1 MKRIILYSIVIRQ
14 TILHRRGADGESRT
28 PVSTLGRSHNSRY
41 TTPATRI
48 LYLILRQTTRVLQH
62 FLDAYAKSLTHIIL
76 VRYNRH
82 MTKRKLVTT
91 SIATLIVIGG
101 LSLGALHFLSQVN
114 NAPPQA
120 TKYADRTGS
129 PTGSLNTGNRPLADT
144 NSTSDNQ
151 QPSKSN
157 QNTDNKPTPAGHNWV
172 TQTMRHNHDQAQA
185 VKQQP
190 ERQRGSQDS
199 TQRANQSPRNNSSN
213 NNSGSPSQPQPVKSG
228 DSANHTNHDQNQ
240 AAIDGW
246 QIDYFEG
253 FDSSI
258 KQTKWVQYGWGDPA
272 VGHGCMGVMSQR
284 NSFTRDGK
292 LIIRTQYENGQW
304 STGGA
309 ASGDVFTASRGRWE
323 VRAKFPKA
331 KGVGYAFLLWPK
343 DEGWPP
349 EIDFAEGRVNG
360 PRVEATYHWD
370 SDNKQQQVFLDNHD
384 MNGWHTYGVIVE
396 KDHIIFTLDGKEWGR
411 INHPNVTDKQMFLGV
426 QAGAMNPNGINKHTE
441 TVDSGVPN
449 PLTPAVADIE
459 IDYVAHY
466 VRK

>member
-1 MKRIILYSIVIRQ
+1 
-14 TILHRRGADGESRT
+14 
-28 PVSTLGRSHNSRY
+28 
-41 TTPATRI
+41 
-48 LYLILRQTTRVLQH
+48 
-62 FLDAYAKSLTHIIL
+62 
-76 VRYNRH
+76 

-120 TKYADRTGS
+120 TKYADRTTS
-129 PTGSLNTGNRPLADT
+129 PTGSSGSLSTDNRSRSDT
-144 NSTSDNQ
+144 NSTNDNQ
-151 QPSKSN
+151 QPSKPN
-157 QNTDNKPTPAGHNWV
+157 QNTDNKPTPAEHNWV
-172 TQTMRHNHDQAQA
+172 TQTMRQNQAQTA
-185 VKQQP
+185 KQQP
-190 ERQRGSQDS
+190 ERQRGSQES
-199 TQRANQSPRNNSSN
+199 TQRAKQSPRNHSSN
-213 NNSGSPSQPQPVKSG
+213 NNSGNKNSGSPSPSQPQPSKPSG
-228 DSANHTNHDQNQ
+228 PANHDRNQ

-292 LIIRTQYENGQW
+292 LVIRTQYENSQW

-309 ASGDVFTASRGRWE
+309 GSGDVFTASRGRWE

-360 PRVEATYHWD
+360 PRIEATYHWD
-370 SDNKQQQVFLDNHD
+370 PDNKQQQAFLDNHD
-384 MNGWHTYGVIVE
+384 MSGWHTYGVIVE

-411 INHPNVTDKQMFLGV
+411 IKHPNVTDKQMFLGV

-441 TVDSGVPN
+441 TVDGGVPN
-449 PLTPAVADIE
+449 PLTPAVSDIE

>member
-1 MKRIILYSIVIRQ
+1 
-14 TILHRRGADGESRT
+14 
-28 PVSTLGRSHNSRY
+28 
-41 TTPATRI
+41 
-48 LYLILRQTTRVLQH
+48 
-62 FLDAYAKSLTHIIL
+62 
-76 VRYNRH
+76 

-120 TKYADRTGS
+120 TKYADRTTS
-129 PTGSLNTGNRPLADT
+129 PTGSLSTDNRSHSDT
-144 NSTSDNQ
+144 NSTNDNQ
-151 QPSKSN
+151 QPSKPN

-185 VKQQP
+185 AKQQP
-190 ERQRGSQDS
+190 ERQRGSQGS

-213 NNSGSPSQPQPVKSG
+213 NNSGNKNSGSPSQPQPVKSG
-228 DSANHTNHDQNQ
+228 DSANHANHDQNQ

-292 LIIRTQYENGQW
+292 LVIRTQHENGQW

-309 ASGDVFTASRGRWE
+309 GSGDVFTASRGRWE
-323 VRAKFPKA
+323 IRAKFPKA

-349 EIDFAEGRVNG
+349 EVDFAEGRVNG
-360 PRVEATYHWD
+360 PRIEATYHWD
-370 SDNKQQQVFLDNHD
+370 PDNKQKQAFLDNHD
-384 MNGWHTYGVIVE
+384 MHGWHTYGVIVE

-411 INHPNVTDKQMFLGV
+411 INHPDVTDKQMFLGV
-426 QAGAMNPNGINKHTE
+426 QAGAMDPNGINKHTE
-441 TVDSGVPN
+441 TVDGSVPN

-459 IDYVAHY
+459 VDYVAHY

>member
-1 MKRIILYSIVIRQ
+1 
-14 TILHRRGADGESRT
+14 
-28 PVSTLGRSHNSRY
+28 
-41 TTPATRI
+41 
-48 LYLILRQTTRVLQH
+48 
-62 FLDAYAKSLTHIIL
+62 
-76 VRYNRH
+76 

-120 TKYADRTGS
+120 TKYADRTTS
-129 PTGSLNTGNRPLADT
+129 PTGSSGSLSTDNRSRSDT
-144 NSTSDNQ
+144 KSTNDNQ
-151 QPSKSN
+151 QLSKPN
-157 QNTDNKPTPAGHNWV
+157 QNTDNKPTPAEHNWV
-172 TQTMRHNHDQAQA
+172 TQTMRQNQAQTTN
-185 VKQQP
+185 QQS
-190 ERQRGSQDS
+190 ERRDPHGSTEQ
-199 TQRANQSPRNNSSN
+199 TNQLPHNNSSN
-213 NNSGSPSQPQPVKSG
+213 NNSSNKRRKRSVPSQPQPSKPSG
-228 DSANHTNHDQNQ
+228 PANHDRNQ
-240 AAIDGW
+240 AVIDGW

-292 LIIRTQYENGQW
+292 LVIRTQYENGQW

-309 ASGDVFTASRGRWE
+309 GSGDVFTASRGRWE

-370 SDNKQQQVFLDNHD
+370 PDNKQQQASLDNHD
-384 MNGWHTYGVIVE
+384 MSGWHTYGVIVE

-449 PLTPAVADIE
+449 PLTPAVSDIE

>member
-1 MKRIILYSIVIRQ
+1 
-14 TILHRRGADGESRT
+14 
-28 PVSTLGRSHNSRY
+28 
-41 TTPATRI
+41 
-48 LYLILRQTTRVLQH
+48 
-62 FLDAYAKSLTHIIL
+62 
-76 VRYNRH
+76 

-213 NNSGSPSQPQPVKSG
+213 NNSGNKNSGSPSQPQPVKSG

-292 LIIRTQYENGQW
+292 LVIRTQYENGQW

-309 ASGDVFTASRGRWE
+309 GSGDVFTASRGRWE

-360 PRVEATYHWD
+360 PRIEATYHWD
-370 SDNKQQQVFLDNHD
+370 PDNKQKQAFLDNHD
-384 MNGWHTYGVIVE
+384 MHGWHTYGVIVE
-396 KDHIIFTLDGKEWGR
+396 KDYMIFTLDGKEWGR
-411 INHPNVTDKQMFLGV
+411 INHPDVTDKQMFLGV
-426 QAGAMNPNGINKHTE
+426 QAGAMDPNGINKHTE
-441 TVDSGVPN
+441 TVDGSAPN

-459 IDYVAHY
+459 VDYVAHY

>member
-1 MKRIILYSIVIRQ
+1 
-14 TILHRRGADGESRT
+14 
-28 PVSTLGRSHNSRY
+28 
-41 TTPATRI
+41 
-48 LYLILRQTTRVLQH
+48 
-62 FLDAYAKSLTHIIL
+62 
-76 VRYNRH
+76 

-120 TKYADRTGS
+120 TKYADRTTS
-129 PTGSLNTGNRPLADT
+129 PTGSSGSLSTDNRSRSDT
-144 NSTSDNQ
+144 NSTNDNQ
-151 QPSKSN
+151 QPSKPN
-157 QNTDNKPTPAGHNWV
+157 QNTDNKPTPAEHNWV
-172 TQTMRHNHDQAQA
+172 TQTMRHNQAQTTN
-185 VKQQP
+185 QQS
-190 ERQRGSQDS
+190 ERRDPHSS
-199 TQRANQSPRNNSSN
+199 TEQTNQLPHNNSSN
-213 NNSGSPSQPQPVKSG
+213 NHPSNKRRKRSVPSQPQPSKPSG
-228 DSANHTNHDQNQ
+228 PANHDRNQ
-240 AAIDGW
+240 AVIDGW
-246 QIDYFEG
+246 QMDYFEG

-309 ASGDVFTASRGRWE
+309 GSGDVFTASRGRWE

-360 PRVEATYHWD
+360 PRIEATYHWD
-370 SDNKQQQVFLDNHD
+370 PDNKQQQVFLDNHD
-384 MNGWHTYGVIVE
+384 MSGWHTYGVIVE

-449 PLTPAVADIE
+449 PLTPAVSDIE

>member
-1 MKRIILYSIVIRQ
+1 
-14 TILHRRGADGESRT
+14 
-28 PVSTLGRSHNSRY
+28 
-41 TTPATRI
+41 
-48 LYLILRQTTRVLQH
+48 
-62 FLDAYAKSLTHIIL
+62 
-76 VRYNRH
+76 

-120 TKYADRTGS
+120 TKYADRTTS
-129 PTGSLNTGNRPLADT
+129 PTGSSGSLNTDNRSRSNT
-144 NSTSDNQ
+144 NSTNDNQ
-151 QPSKSN
+151 QPSKPN
-157 QNTDNKPTPAGHNWV
+157 QNIDNKPTPAEHNWV
-172 TQTMRHNHDQAQA
+172 TQTMRHNQAQA
-185 VKQQP
+185 AKQQP
-190 ERQRGSQDS
+190 ERQRGSQES
-199 TQRANQSPRNNSSN
+199 TQRANQSPRNHSSN
-213 NNSGSPSQPQPVKSG
+213 NNSGNKNSGSPSQPQPSKPSG
-228 DSANHTNHDQNQ
+228 PANHDRNQ
-240 AAIDGW
+240 AAIDSW
-246 QIDYFEG
+246 QMDYFEG

-292 LIIRTQYENGQW
+292 LVIRTQYENGQW

-309 ASGDVFTASRGRWE
+309 GSGDVFTASRGRWE

-370 SDNKQQQVFLDNHD
+370 PDNKQKQASLDNHD
-384 MNGWHTYGVIVE
+384 MSGWHTYGVIVE

-411 INHPNVTDKQMFLGV
+411 IKHPNVTDKQMFLGV

-449 PLTPAVADIE
+449 PLTPAVSDIE

>member
-1 MKRIILYSIVIRQ
+1 MTKQ
-14 TILHRRGADGESRT
+14 K
-28 PVSTLGRSHNSRY
+28 
-41 TTPATRI
+41 
-48 LYLILRQTTRVLQH
+48 LIL
-62 FLDAYAKSLTHIIL
+62 
-76 VRYNRH
+76 
-82 MTKRKLVTT
+82 T
-91 SIATLIVIGG
+91 SIATLVVIGG

-114 NAPPQA
+114 HNTAPQA
-120 TKYADRTGS
+120 KQYADRATS
-129 PTGSLNTGNRPLADT
+129 STGSLNTGNHPRTDT
-144 NSTSDNQ
+144 NSAGNNQ
-151 QPSKSN
+151 QSNKSG
-157 QNTDNKPTPAGHNWV
+157 QNTGDKPTPAGHNWV
-172 TQTMRHNHDQAQA
+172 TQTMRNNQSQTA
-185 VKQQP
+185 KQQP
-190 ERQRGSQDS
+190 EHQHKSQDS
-199 TQRANQSPRNNSSN
+199 TPQANQTPRNHSSN
-213 NNSGSPSQPQPVKSG
+213 NNLGNKNSGSSSQPQPSKPSSPVTHG
-228 DSANHTNHDQNQ
+228 QTH
-240 AAIDGW
+240 AAIDSW
-246 QIDYFEG
+246 RVDYFEG
-253 FDSSI
+253 FDSPI
-258 KQTKWVQYGWGDPA
+258 KQTGWVQYGWGDPA

-309 ASGDVFTASRGRWE
+309 GSGDVFTASRGRWE

-370 SDNKQQQVFLDNHD
+370 PDNKQKQAFLDNHD
-384 MNGWHTYGVIVE
+384 MSGWHTYGVIVE

>member
-1 MKRIILYSIVIRQ
+1 
-14 TILHRRGADGESRT
+14 
-28 PVSTLGRSHNSRY
+28 
-41 TTPATRI
+41 
-48 LYLILRQTTRVLQH
+48 
-62 FLDAYAKSLTHIIL
+62 
-76 VRYNRH
+76 

-213 NNSGSPSQPQPVKSG
+213 NNSGNKNSGSPSQPQPVKSG

-292 LIIRTQYENGQW
+292 LVIRTQYENGQW

-309 ASGDVFTASRGRWE
+309 GSGDVFTASRGRWE
-323 VRAKFPKA
+323 IRAKFPKA

-349 EIDFAEGRVNG
+349 EVDFAEGRVNG
-360 PRVEATYHWD
+360 PRIEATYHWD
-370 SDNKQQQVFLDNHD
+370 PDNKQKQAFLDNHD
-384 MNGWHTYGVIVE
+384 MHGWHTYGVIVE
-396 KDHIIFTLDGKEWGR
+396 KDYMIFTLDGKEWGR
-411 INHPNVTDKQMFLGV
+411 INHPDVTDKQMFLGV
-426 QAGAMNPNGINKHTE
+426 QAGAMDPNGINKHTE
-441 TVDSGVPN
+441 TVDGSVPN
-449 PLTPAVADIE
+449 LLTPAVADIE
-459 IDYVAHY
+459 VDYVAHY

>member
-1 MKRIILYSIVIRQ
+1 
-14 TILHRRGADGESRT
+14 
-28 PVSTLGRSHNSRY
+28 
-41 TTPATRI
+41 
-48 LYLILRQTTRVLQH
+48 
-62 FLDAYAKSLTHIIL
+62 
-76 VRYNRH
+76 

-120 TKYADRTGS
+120 TKYADRTTS
-129 PTGSLNTGNRPLADT
+129 PTGSSGSLSTDNRSRSDT
-144 NSTSDNQ
+144 NSTNDNQ
-151 QPSKSN
+151 QPSKPN
-157 QNTDNKPTPAGHNWV
+157 QNTDNKPTPAEHNWV
-172 TQTMRHNHDQAQA
+172 TQTMRQNQAQTTN
-185 VKQQP
+185 QQP
-190 ERQRGSQDS
+190 ERRDPHGSTEQ
-199 TQRANQSPRNNSSN
+199 TNQLPHNNSSN
-213 NNSGSPSQPQPVKSG
+213 NNSSNKRRKRSVPSQPQPSKPSG
-228 DSANHTNHDQNQ
+228 PANHDRNQ

-292 LIIRTQYENGQW
+292 LVIRTQYDNGQW

-309 ASGDVFTASRGRWE
+309 GSGDVFTASRGRWE

-360 PRVEATYHWD
+360 PRIEATYHWD
-370 SDNKQQQVFLDNHD
+370 PDNKQQQAFLDNHD
-384 MNGWHTYGVIVE
+384 MSGWHTYGVIVE

-449 PLTPAVADIE
+449 PLTPAVSDIE

>member
-1 MKRIILYSIVIRQ
+1 
-14 TILHRRGADGESRT
+14 
-28 PVSTLGRSHNSRY
+28 
-41 TTPATRI
+41 
-48 LYLILRQTTRVLQH
+48 
-62 FLDAYAKSLTHIIL
+62 
-76 VRYNRH
+76 

-213 NNSGSPSQPQPVKSG
+213 NNSGNKNSGPPSQPQPVKSG

-292 LIIRTQYENGQW
+292 LVIRTQYENGQW

-309 ASGDVFTASRGRWE
+309 GSGDVFTASRGRWE
-323 VRAKFPKA
+323 IRAKFPKA

-349 EIDFAEGRVNG
+349 EVDFAEGRVNG
-360 PRVEATYHWD
+360 PRIEATYHWD
-370 SDNKQQQVFLDNHD
+370 PDNKQKQAFLDNHD
-384 MNGWHTYGVIVE
+384 MHGWHTYGVIVE
-396 KDHIIFTLDGKEWGR
+396 KDYMIFTLDGKEWGR
-411 INHPNVTDKQMFLGV
+411 INHPDVTDKQMFLGV
-426 QAGAMNPNGINKHTE
+426 QAGAMDPNGINKHTE
-441 TVDSGVPN
+441 TVDGSVPN
-449 PLTPAVADIE
+449 LLTPAIADIE
-459 IDYVAHY
+459 VDYVAHY

>member
-1 MKRIILYSIVIRQ
+1 
-14 TILHRRGADGESRT
+14 
-28 PVSTLGRSHNSRY
+28 
-41 TTPATRI
+41 
-48 LYLILRQTTRVLQH
+48 
-62 FLDAYAKSLTHIIL
+62 
-76 VRYNRH
+76 

-120 TKYADRTGS
+120 TKYADRTTS
-129 PTGSLNTGNRPLADT
+129 PTGSSGSLSTDNRSRSDT
-144 NSTSDNQ
+144 NSTNDNQ
-151 QPSKSN
+151 QSSKPN
-157 QNTDNKPTPAGHNWV
+157 QNTDNKPTPAEHNWV
-172 TQTMRHNHDQAQA
+172 TQTMRHNQAQA
-185 VKQQP
+185 AKQQP

-199 TQRANQSPRNNSSN
+199 AQRANQSPRNHSSN
-213 NNSGSPSQPQPVKSG
+213 NNSGNKNSGSPSQPQPSKPSG
-228 DSANHTNHDQNQ
+228 PANHDRNQ

-246 QIDYFEG
+246 QMDYFEG
-253 FDSSI
+253 FDSLI

-292 LIIRTQYENGQW
+292 LVIRTQYENGQW

-309 ASGDVFTASRGRWE
+309 GSGDVFTASRGRWE

-370 SDNKQQQVFLDNHD
+370 PDNKQKQAFLDNHD
-384 MNGWHTYGVIVE
+384 MHGWHTYGVIVE

-411 INHPNVTDKQMFLGV
+411 IKHPNVTDKQMFLGV

-441 TVDSGVPN
+441 TVDGGVPN
-449 PLTPAVADIE
+449 PLTPAVSDIE
-459 IDYVAHY
+459 VDYVAHY

>member
-1 MKRIILYSIVIRQ
+1 
-14 TILHRRGADGESRT
+14 
-28 PVSTLGRSHNSRY
+28 
-41 TTPATRI
+41 
-48 LYLILRQTTRVLQH
+48 
-62 FLDAYAKSLTHIIL
+62 
-76 VRYNRH
+76 

-120 TKYADRTGS
+120 TKYADRTTS
-129 PTGSLNTGNRPLADT
+129 PTGSLSTDNRSHSDT
-144 NSTSDNQ
+144 NSTNDNQ
-151 QPSKSN
+151 QPSKPN

-185 VKQQP
+185 AKQQP
-190 ERQRGSQDS
+190 ERQRGSQGS

-213 NNSGSPSQPQPVKSG
+213 NNSGNKNSGSPSQPQPVKSG
-228 DSANHTNHDQNQ
+228 DSANHANHDQNQ

-284 NSFTRDGK
+284 NSFTQDGK
-292 LIIRTQYENGQW
+292 LVIRTQHENGQW

-309 ASGDVFTASRGRWE
+309 GSGDVFTASRGRWE
-323 VRAKFPKA
+323 IRAKFPKA

-349 EIDFAEGRVNG
+349 EVDFAEGRVNG
-360 PRVEATYHWD
+360 PRIEATYHWD
-370 SDNKQQQVFLDNHD
+370 PDNKQKQAFLDNHD
-384 MNGWHTYGVIVE
+384 MHGWHTYGVIVE

-411 INHPNVTDKQMFLGV
+411 INHPDVTDKQMFLGV
-426 QAGAMNPNGINKHTE
+426 QAGAMDPNGINKHTE
-441 TVDSGVPN
+441 TVDGSVPN

-459 IDYVAHY
+459 VDYVAHY

>member
-1 MKRIILYSIVIRQ
+1 
-14 TILHRRGADGESRT
+14 
-28 PVSTLGRSHNSRY
+28 
-41 TTPATRI
+41 
-48 LYLILRQTTRVLQH
+48 
-62 FLDAYAKSLTHIIL
+62 
-76 VRYNRH
+76 

-120 TKYADRTGS
+120 TKYADRTTS
-129 PTGSLNTGNRPLADT
+129 PTGSSGSLSTDNRSRSDT
-144 NSTSDNQ
+144 NSTNDNQ
-151 QPSKSN
+151 QSSKPN
-157 QNTDNKPTPAGHNWV
+157 QNTDNKPTPAEHNWV
-172 TQTMRHNHDQAQA
+172 TQTMRQNQAQTTN
-185 VKQQP
+185 QQS
-190 ERQRGSQDS
+190 ERRDPHGSTEQ
-199 TQRANQSPRNNSSN
+199 TNQLPHNNSSN
-213 NNSGSPSQPQPVKSG
+213 NNSSNKRRKRSVPSQPQPSKPSG
-228 DSANHTNHDQNQ
+228 SANHDRNQ

-246 QIDYFEG
+246 QMDYFEG

-309 ASGDVFTASRGRWE
+309 GSGDVFTASRGRWE

-370 SDNKQQQVFLDNHD
+370 PDNKQKQASLDNHD
-384 MNGWHTYGVIVE
+384 MSGWHTYGVIVE

-449 PLTPAVADIE
+449 PLTPAVSDIE

>member
-1 MKRIILYSIVIRQ
+1 MTKQ
-14 TILHRRGADGESRT
+14 K
-28 PVSTLGRSHNSRY
+28 
-41 TTPATRI
+41 
-48 LYLILRQTTRVLQH
+48 LIL
-62 FLDAYAKSLTHIIL
+62 
-76 VRYNRH
+76 
-82 MTKRKLVTT
+82 T
-91 SIATLIVIGG
+91 SIATLVVIGG
-101 LSLGALHFLSQVN
+101 LSLGALHFFSQVN
-114 NAPPQA
+114 HNAAPQA
-120 TKYADRTGS
+120 KQYADRATS
-129 PTGSLNTGNRPLADT
+129 STGSLNTGNRPRTDT
-144 NSTSDNQ
+144 NSASDNQ
-151 QPSKSN
+151 QSNKSG
-157 QNTDNKPTPAGHNWV
+157 QNTGDKPTPAGHNWV
-172 TQTMRHNHDQAQA
+172 TQTMRNNQTQTA
-185 VKQQP
+185 KQQP
-190 ERQRGSQDS
+190 ERQRDSQDS
-199 TQRANQSPRNNSSN
+199 APRANQAPRNHSSN
-213 NNSGSPSQPQPVKSG
+213 NNSSNKNSNSPSQPQPSKPNSPV
-228 DSANHTNHDQNQ
+228 NHGQNH

-246 QIDYFEG
+246 RVDYFEG
-253 FDSSI
+253 FDSPI
-258 KQTKWVQYGWGDPA
+258 KQTGWVQYGWGDPA

-309 ASGDVFTASRGRWE
+309 GSGDVFTASRGRWE

-370 SDNKQQQVFLDNHD
+370 PDNKQQQAFLDNHD
-384 MNGWHTYGVIVE
+384 MSGWHTYGVIVE

>member
-1 MKRIILYSIVIRQ
+1 
-14 TILHRRGADGESRT
+14 
-28 PVSTLGRSHNSRY
+28 
-41 TTPATRI
+41 
-48 LYLILRQTTRVLQH
+48 
-62 FLDAYAKSLTHIIL
+62 
-76 VRYNRH
+76 

-213 NNSGSPSQPQPVKSG
+213 NNSGNKNSGSPSQPQPVKSG

-292 LIIRTQYENGQW
+292 LVIRTQYENGQW

-309 ASGDVFTASRGRWE
+309 GSGDVFTASRGRWE
-323 VRAKFPKA
+323 IRAKFPKA

-349 EIDFAEGRVNG
+349 EVDFAEGRVNG
-360 PRVEATYHWD
+360 PRIEATYHWD
-370 SDNKQQQVFLDNHD
+370 PDNKQKQAFLDNHD
-384 MNGWHTYGVIVE
+384 MHGWHTYGVIVE
-396 KDHIIFTLDGKEWGR
+396 KDYMIFTLDGKEWGR
-411 INHPNVTDKQMFLGV
+411 INHPDVTDKQMFLGV
-426 QAGAMNPNGINKHTE
+426 QAGAMDPNGINKHTE
-441 TVDSGVPN
+441 TVDGSVPN
-449 PLTPAVADIE
+449 LLTPAIADIE
-459 IDYVAHY
+459 VDYVAHY

>member
-1 MKRIILYSIVIRQ
+1 
-14 TILHRRGADGESRT
+14 
-28 PVSTLGRSHNSRY
+28 
-41 TTPATRI
+41 
-48 LYLILRQTTRVLQH
+48 
-62 FLDAYAKSLTHIIL
+62 
-76 VRYNRH
+76 

-120 TKYADRTGS
+120 TKYADRTTS
-129 PTGSLNTGNRPLADT
+129 PTGSLSTDNRSHSDT
-144 NSTSDNQ
+144 NSTNDNQ
-151 QPSKSN
+151 QPSKPN
-157 QNTDNKPTPAGHNWV
+157 QNTDNKPTPAEHNWV
-172 TQTMRHNHDQAQA
+172 TQTMRQNQAQTTN
-185 VKQQP
+185 QQS
-190 ERQRGSQDS
+190 ERRDPHDS
-199 TQRANQSPRNNSSN
+199 TEQTNQLPHNSSSN
-213 NNSGSPSQPQPVKSG
+213 NNSSNKRRKRSVPSQPQPSKPSG
-228 DSANHTNHDQNQ
+228 PANHDRNQ

-292 LIIRTQYENGQW
+292 LVIRTQYENGQW

-309 ASGDVFTASRGRWE
+309 GSGDVFTASRGRWE

-370 SDNKQQQVFLDNHD
+370 PDNKQQQVFLDNHD
-384 MNGWHTYGVIVE
+384 MSSWHTYGVIVE

-426 QAGAMNPNGINKHTE
+426 QAGAMNPNGINNHTE
-441 TVDSGVPN
+441 TVDGGVPN
-449 PLTPAVADIE
+449 PLTPAISDIE

>member
-1 MKRIILYSIVIRQ
+1 
-14 TILHRRGADGESRT
+14 
-28 PVSTLGRSHNSRY
+28 
-41 TTPATRI
+41 
-48 LYLILRQTTRVLQH
+48 
-62 FLDAYAKSLTHIIL
+62 
-76 VRYNRH
+76 

-120 TKYADRTGS
+120 TKYADRTTS
-129 PTGSLNTGNRPLADT
+129 PTGSSGSLSTDNRSRSDT
-144 NSTSDNQ
+144 NSTNDNQ
-151 QPSKSN
+151 QPSKPN
-157 QNTDNKPTPAGHNWV
+157 QNTDNKPTPAEHNWV
-172 TQTMRHNHDQAQA
+172 TQTMRQNQAQTTN
-185 VKQQP
+185 QQSEHRDP
-190 ERQRGSQDS
+190 HGSTEQ
-199 TQRANQSPRNNSSN
+199 TNQLPHNNSSN
-213 NNSGSPSQPQPVKSG
+213 NNSSNKRRKRSVPSQPQPSKPSG
-228 DSANHTNHDQNQ
+228 PANHDRNQ

-292 LIIRTQYENGQW
+292 LVIRTQYENGQW

-309 ASGDVFTASRGRWE
+309 GSGDVFTASRGRWE

-360 PRVEATYHWD
+360 PRIEATYHWD
-370 SDNKQQQVFLDNHD
+370 PDNKQKQASLDNHD
-384 MNGWHTYGVIVE
+384 MSGWHTYGVIVE

-449 PLTPAVADIE
+449 PLTPAVSDIE

>member
-1 MKRIILYSIVIRQ
+1 
-14 TILHRRGADGESRT
+14 
-28 PVSTLGRSHNSRY
+28 
-41 TTPATRI
+41 
-48 LYLILRQTTRVLQH
+48 
-62 FLDAYAKSLTHIIL
+62 
-76 VRYNRH
+76 

-114 NAPPQA
+114 NSPPQA
-120 TKYADRTGS
+120 IKYADRTTS
-129 PTGSLNTGNRPLADT
+129 PADSPNTDNRSLADT

-185 VKQQP
+185 AKQQP
-190 ERQRGSQDS
+190 ERQRGSQGS

-213 NNSGSPSQPQPVKSG
+213 NNSGNKNSSSPSQPQPVKSG
-228 DSANHTNHDQNQ
+228 DSANHANHDQNQ

-284 NSFTRDGK
+284 NSFTQDGK
-292 LIIRTQYENGQW
+292 LVIRTQHENGQW

-309 ASGDVFTASRGRWE
+309 GSGDVFTASRGRWE
-323 VRAKFPKA
+323 IRAKFPKA

-349 EIDFAEGRVNG
+349 EVDFAEGRVNG
-360 PRVEATYHWD
+360 PRIEATYHWD
-370 SDNKQQQVFLDNHD
+370 PDNKQKQAFLDNHD
-384 MNGWHTYGVIVE
+384 MHGWHTYGVIVE
-396 KDHIIFTLDGKEWGR
+396 KDYMIFTLDGKEWGR
-411 INHPNVTDKQMFLGV
+411 INHPDVTDKQMFLGV
-426 QAGAMNPNGINKHTE
+426 QAGAMDPNGINKHTE
-441 TVDSGVPN
+441 TVDGSVPN

-459 IDYVAHY
+459 VDYVAHY

>member
-1 MKRIILYSIVIRQ
+1 M
-14 TILHRRGADGESRT
+14 
-28 PVSTLGRSHNSRY
+28 
-41 TTPATRI
+41 
-48 LYLILRQTTRVLQH
+48 
-62 FLDAYAKSLTHIIL
+62 
-76 VRYNRH
+76 RYNGY

-120 TKYADRTGS
+120 TKYADRTTS
-129 PTGSLNTGNRPLADT
+129 PTGSSGSLNTDNRSRSNT
-144 NSTSDNQ
+144 NSTNDNQ
-151 QPSKSN
+151 QPSKPN
-157 QNTDNKPTPAGHNWV
+157 QNIDNKPTPAEHNWV
-172 TQTMRHNHDQAQA
+172 TQTMRHNQAQA
-185 VKQQP
+185 AKQQP
-190 ERQRGSQDS
+190 ERQRGSQES
-199 TQRANQSPRNNSSN
+199 TQRANQSPRNHSSN
-213 NNSGSPSQPQPVKSG
+213 NNSGNKNSGSPSQPQPSKPSG
-228 DSANHTNHDQNQ
+228 PANHDRNQ
-240 AAIDGW
+240 AAIDSW
-246 QIDYFEG
+246 QMDYFEG

-292 LIIRTQYENGQW
+292 LVIRTQYENGQW

-309 ASGDVFTASRGRWE
+309 GSGDVFTASRGRWE

-370 SDNKQQQVFLDNHD
+370 PDNKQKQASLDNHD
-384 MNGWHTYGVIVE
+384 MSGWHTYGVIVE

-411 INHPNVTDKQMFLGV
+411 IKHPNVTDKQMFLGV

-449 PLTPAVADIE
+449 PLTPAVSDIE

>member
-1 MKRIILYSIVIRQ
+1 
-14 TILHRRGADGESRT
+14 
-28 PVSTLGRSHNSRY
+28 
-41 TTPATRI
+41 
-48 LYLILRQTTRVLQH
+48 
-62 FLDAYAKSLTHIIL
+62 
-76 VRYNRH
+76 

-120 TKYADRTGS
+120 TKYADRTTS
-129 PTGSLNTGNRPLADT
+129 PTGSSGSLSTDNRSRSDT
-144 NSTSDNQ
+144 NSTNDNQ
-151 QPSKSN
+151 QPSKPN
-157 QNTDNKPTPAGHNWV
+157 QNTDNKPTPAEHNWV
-172 TQTMRHNHDQAQA
+172 TQTMRQNQAQTTN
-185 VKQQP
+185 QQSEHRDP
-190 ERQRGSQDS
+190 HGSTEQ
-199 TQRANQSPRNNSSN
+199 TNQLPHNNSSN
-213 NNSGSPSQPQPVKSG
+213 NNSSNKRRKRSIPSQPQPSKPSG
-228 DSANHTNHDQNQ
+228 PANHDRNQ

-246 QIDYFEG
+246 QMDYFEG

-284 NSFTRDGK
+284 NSFTQDGK
-292 LIIRTQYENGQW
+292 LVIRTQYENGQW

-309 ASGDVFTASRGRWE
+309 GSGDVFTASRGRWE
-323 VRAKFPKA
+323 IRAKFPKA

-360 PRVEATYHWD
+360 PRIEATYHWD
-370 SDNKQQQVFLDNHD
+370 PDNKQQQAFLDNHD
-384 MNGWHTYGVIVE
+384 MSGWHTYGVIVE

-411 INHPNVTDKQMFLGV
+411 INHPDVTDKQMFLGV
-426 QAGAMNPNGINKHTE
+426 QAGAMDPNGINKHTE
-441 TVDSGVPN
+441 TVDGSVPN

-459 IDYVAHY
+459 VDYVAHY

>member
-1 MKRIILYSIVIRQ
+1 M
-14 TILHRRGADGESRT
+14 
-28 PVSTLGRSHNSRY
+28 RY
-41 TTPATRI
+41 HG
-48 LYLILRQTTRVLQH
+48 Y
-62 FLDAYAKSLTHIIL
+62 
-76 VRYNRH
+76 

-120 TKYADRTGS
+120 TKYADRTTS
-129 PTGSLNTGNRPLADT
+129 PTGSSGSLNTDNRSRSNT
-144 NSTSDNQ
+144 NSTNDNQ
-151 QPSKSN
+151 QPSKPN
-157 QNTDNKPTPAGHNWV
+157 QNIDNKPTPAEHNWV
-172 TQTMRHNHDQAQA
+172 TQTMRHNQAQA
-185 VKQQP
+185 AKQQP
-190 ERQRGSQDS
+190 ERQRGSQES
-199 TQRANQSPRNNSSN
+199 TQRANQSPRNHSSN
-213 NNSGSPSQPQPVKSG
+213 NNSGNKNSGSPSQPQPSKPSG
-228 DSANHTNHDQNQ
+228 PANHDRNQ

-246 QIDYFEG
+246 QMDYFEG

-292 LIIRTQYENGQW
+292 LVIRTQYENGQW

-309 ASGDVFTASRGRWE
+309 GSGDVFTASRGRWE

-370 SDNKQQQVFLDNHD
+370 PDNKQKQASLDNHD
-384 MNGWHTYGVIVE
+384 MSGWHTYVVIVE

-411 INHPNVTDKQMFLGV
+411 IKHPNVPDKQMFLGV

-449 PLTPAVADIE
+449 PLTPAVSDIE

>member
-1 MKRIILYSIVIRQ
+1 
-14 TILHRRGADGESRT
+14 
-28 PVSTLGRSHNSRY
+28 
-41 TTPATRI
+41 
-48 LYLILRQTTRVLQH
+48 
-62 FLDAYAKSLTHIIL
+62 
-76 VRYNRH
+76 

-120 TKYADRTGS
+120 TKYADRTTS
-129 PTGSLNTGNRPLADT
+129 PADSPNTDNRSLADT

-185 VKQQP
+185 AKQQP
-190 ERQRGSQDS
+190 ERQRGSQGS

-213 NNSGSPSQPQPVKSG
+213 NNSGNKNSSSPSQPQPVKSG
-228 DSANHTNHDQNQ
+228 DSANHANHDQNQ

-253 FDSSI
+253 FDLSI

-284 NSFTRDGK
+284 NSFTQDGK
-292 LIIRTQYENGQW
+292 LVIRTQYENGQW

-309 ASGDVFTASRGRWE
+309 GSGDVFTASRGRWE

-370 SDNKQQQVFLDNHD
+370 PDNKQQQAFLDNHD
-384 MNGWHTYGVIVE
+384 MSGWHTYGVIVE

-449 PLTPAVADIE
+449 PLTPAVSDIE

>member
-1 MKRIILYSIVIRQ
+1 
-14 TILHRRGADGESRT
+14 
-28 PVSTLGRSHNSRY
+28 
-41 TTPATRI
+41 
-48 LYLILRQTTRVLQH
+48 
-62 FLDAYAKSLTHIIL
+62 
-76 VRYNRH
+76 
-82 MTKRKLVTT
+82 MTKRKLVLT

-120 TKYADRTGS
+120 TKYADRTTS
-129 PTGSLNTGNRPLADT
+129 PTGSSGSLSTDNRSRSDT
-144 NSTSDNQ
+144 NSTNDNQ
-151 QPSKSN
+151 QPSKPN
-157 QNTDNKPTPAGHNWV
+157 QNTDNKPTPAEHNWV
-172 TQTMRHNHDQAQA
+172 TQTMRQNQAQTTN
-185 VKQQP
+185 QQS
-190 ERQRGSQDS
+190 ERRDPHGSTEQ
-199 TQRANQSPRNNSSN
+199 TNQLPHNTSSN
-213 NNSGSPSQPQPVKSG
+213 NNPGNKRRKRSVPSQPQPSKPSG
-228 DSANHTNHDQNQ
+228 PANHDRNQ

-258 KQTKWVQYGWGDPA
+258 KQTKWVQYGWSDPA

-292 LIIRTQYENGQW
+292 LVIRTQYENGQW

-309 ASGDVFTASRGRWE
+309 GSGDVFTASRGRWE

-370 SDNKQQQVFLDNHD
+370 SDNKQRQVFLDNHD

-466 VRK
+466 ARK

>member
-1 MKRIILYSIVIRQ
+1 
-14 TILHRRGADGESRT
+14 
-28 PVSTLGRSHNSRY
+28 
-41 TTPATRI
+41 
-48 LYLILRQTTRVLQH
+48 
-62 FLDAYAKSLTHIIL
+62 
-76 VRYNRH
+76 
-82 MTKRKLVTT
+82 MTKQKLVIT

-114 NAPPQA
+114 NSPPQA

-129 PTGSLNTGNRPLADT
+129 PTGSLNTGNRPHSDT
-144 NSTSDNQ
+144 NSTTDNQ
-151 QPSKSN
+151 QPNKPN
-157 QNTDNKPTPAGHNWV
+157 QNTDNKLATERNHNWV
-172 TQTMRHNHDQAQA
+172 TQTMRHNQAEA
-185 VKQQP
+185 AKQQS

-213 NNSGSPSQPQPVKSG
+213 NNSGNKNSGSPSQPQPSKPGGS
-228 DSANHTNHDQNQ
+228 TNHDQNQ
-240 AAIDGW
+240 AAINGW

-253 FDSSI
+253 FDSPI
-258 KQTKWVQYGWGDPA
+258 KQTKWVQYGWGDPP

-292 LIIRTQYENGQW
+292 LVVRTQYENGQW

-309 ASGDVFTASRGRWE
+309 GSGKVFTASRGRWE
-323 VRAKFPKA
+323 IRAKFPKA
-331 KGVGYAFLLWPK
+331 KGVGYAFLLWPV

-360 PRVEATYHWD
+360 PRIEATYHWD
-370 SDNKQQQVFLDNHD
+370 PDNKQAQAFLDNHD
-384 MNGWHTYGVIVE
+384 MHSWHTYGVIVE
-396 KDHIIFTLDGKEWGR
+396 KDHMIFTLDGKEWGR

-426 QAGAMNPNGINKHTE
+426 QAGAMDPNGINKHTE
-441 TVDSGVPN
+441 TVDGGVPN
-449 PLTPAVADIE
+449 PLTPAVSDIE

>member
-1 MKRIILYSIVIRQ
+1 
-14 TILHRRGADGESRT
+14 
-28 PVSTLGRSHNSRY
+28 
-41 TTPATRI
+41 
-48 LYLILRQTTRVLQH
+48 
-62 FLDAYAKSLTHIIL
+62 
-76 VRYNRH
+76 

-120 TKYADRTGS
+120 TKYADRTTS
-129 PTGSLNTGNRPLADT
+129 PTGSSGSLSTDNRSRSDT
-144 NSTSDNQ
+144 NSTNDNQ
-151 QPSKSN
+151 QPSKPN
-157 QNTDNKPTPAGHNWV
+157 QNTDNKPTPAEHNWV
-172 TQTMRHNHDQAQA
+172 TQTMRQNQAQTTN
-185 VKQQP
+185 QQS
-190 ERQRGSQDS
+190 ERRDPHGSTEQ
-199 TQRANQSPRNNSSN
+199 TNQLPHNNSSN
-213 NNSGSPSQPQPVKSG
+213 NNSSNKRRKRSVPSQPQPSKPSG
-228 DSANHTNHDQNQ
+228 SANHDRNQ

-246 QIDYFEG
+246 QMDYFEG

-309 ASGDVFTASRGRWE
+309 GSGDVFTASRGRWE

-360 PRVEATYHWD
+360 PRIEATYHWD
-370 SDNKQQQVFLDNHD
+370 PDNKQQQVFLDNHD
-384 MNGWHTYGVIVE
+384 MSGWHTYGVIVE

-449 PLTPAVADIE
+449 PLTPAVSDIE

>member
-1 MKRIILYSIVIRQ
+1 
-14 TILHRRGADGESRT
+14 
-28 PVSTLGRSHNSRY
+28 
-41 TTPATRI
+41 
-48 LYLILRQTTRVLQH
+48 
-62 FLDAYAKSLTHIIL
+62 
-76 VRYNRH
+76 

-114 NAPPQA
+114 NAPSQA
-120 TKYADRTGS
+120 TKYADRTTS
-129 PTGSLNTGNRPLADT
+129 PTGSSGSLSTDNRSRSDT
-144 NSTSDNQ
+144 NSTNDNQ
-151 QPSKSN
+151 QPSKPN
-157 QNTDNKPTPAGHNWV
+157 QNTDNKPTPAEHNWV
-172 TQTMRHNHDQAQA
+172 TQTMRQNQAQTTN
-185 VKQQP
+185 QQSEHRDP
-190 ERQRGSQDS
+190 HGSTEQ
-199 TQRANQSPRNNSSN
+199 TNQLPHNNSSN
-213 NNSGSPSQPQPVKSG
+213 NNSSNKRRKRSIPSQPQPSKPSG
-228 DSANHTNHDQNQ
+228 PANHDRNQ

-246 QIDYFEG
+246 QMDYFEG

-292 LIIRTQYENGQW
+292 LVIRTQYENGQW

-309 ASGDVFTASRGRWE
+309 GSGDVFTASRGRWE

-360 PRVEATYHWD
+360 PRIEATYHWD
-370 SDNKQQQVFLDNHD
+370 PDNKQQQASLDNHD
-384 MNGWHTYGVIVE
+384 MSGWHTYGVIVE

-411 INHPNVTDKQMFLGV
+411 INHPDVTDKQMFLGV
-426 QAGAMNPNGINKHTE
+426 QAGAMDPNGINKHTE
-441 TVDSGVPN
+441 TVDGSVPN

-459 IDYVAHY
+459 VDYVAHY

>member
-1 MKRIILYSIVIRQ
+1 M
-14 TILHRRGADGESRT
+14 
-28 PVSTLGRSHNSRY
+28 
-41 TTPATRI
+41 
-48 LYLILRQTTRVLQH
+48 
-62 FLDAYAKSLTHIIL
+62 
-76 VRYNRH
+76 RYNGY

-120 TKYADRTGS
+120 TKYADRTTS
-129 PTGSLNTGNRPLADT
+129 PTGSSGSLSTDNRSRSDT
-144 NSTSDNQ
+144 NSTNDNQ
-151 QPSKSN
+151 QPSKPN
-157 QNTDNKPTPAGHNWV
+157 QNTDNKPAPAEHNWV
-172 TQTMRHNHDQAQA
+172 TQTMRHNQAQA
-185 VKQQP
+185 AKQQP
-190 ERQRGSQDS
+190 ERQRGSQES
-199 TQRANQSPRNNSSN
+199 TQRANQSPRNHSSN
-213 NNSGSPSQPQPVKSG
+213 NNSGNKNSGSPSQPQPSKPSG
-228 DSANHTNHDQNQ
+228 PANHDRNQ

-246 QIDYFEG
+246 QMDYFEG

-292 LIIRTQYENGQW
+292 LVIRTQYENGQW

-309 ASGDVFTASRGRWE
+309 GSGDVFTASRGRWE

-370 SDNKQQQVFLDNHD
+370 PDNKQQQAFLDNHD
-384 MNGWHTYGVIVE
+384 MHGWHTYGVIVE

-411 INHPNVTDKQMFLGV
+411 IKHPNVTDKQMFLGV

-441 TVDSGVPN
+441 TVDGGVPN
-449 PLTPAVADIE
+449 PLTPAVSDIE

>member
-1 MKRIILYSIVIRQ
+1 
-14 TILHRRGADGESRT
+14 
-28 PVSTLGRSHNSRY
+28 
-41 TTPATRI
+41 
-48 LYLILRQTTRVLQH
+48 
-62 FLDAYAKSLTHIIL
+62 
-76 VRYNRH
+76 

-120 TKYADRTGS
+120 TKYADRTTS
-129 PTGSLNTGNRPLADT
+129 PTGSSGSLSTDSRSHSDT
-144 NSTSDNQ
+144 NSTNDNQ
-151 QPSKSN
+151 QPSKPN
-157 QNTDNKPTPAGHNWV
+157 QNTDNKPTPAEHNWV
-172 TQTMRHNHDQAQA
+172 TQTMRQNQAQTTN
-185 VKQQP
+185 QQS
-190 ERQRGSQDS
+190 ERRDPHDS
-199 TQRANQSPRNNSSN
+199 TEQTNQLPHNNSSN
-213 NNSGSPSQPQPVKSG
+213 NNSSNKRRKRSVPSQPQPSKPSG
-228 DSANHTNHDQNQ
+228 PANHDRNQ

-292 LIIRTQYENGQW
+292 LVIRTQYENGQW

-309 ASGDVFTASRGRWE
+309 GSGDVFTASRGRWE

-331 KGVGYAFLLWPK
+331 KGIGYAFLLWPK

-370 SDNKQQQVFLDNHD
+370 PDNKQKQASLDNHD
-384 MNGWHTYGVIVE
+384 MSGWHTYGVIVE

-441 TVDSGVPN
+441 TVDGGVPN
-449 PLTPAVADIE
+449 PLTPAVSDIE

>member
-1 MKRIILYSIVIRQ
+1 
-14 TILHRRGADGESRT
+14 
-28 PVSTLGRSHNSRY
+28 
-41 TTPATRI
+41 
-48 LYLILRQTTRVLQH
+48 
-62 FLDAYAKSLTHIIL
+62 
-76 VRYNRH
+76 

-114 NAPPQA
+114 NSPPQA
-120 TKYADRTGS
+120 TKYADRTTS
-129 PTGSLNTGNRPLADT
+129 PADSPSTDNHSLADT

-185 VKQQP
+185 AKQQP
-190 ERQRGSQDS
+190 ERQRGSQGS
-199 TQRANQSPRNNSSN
+199 TQRTNQSPRNNSSN
-213 NNSGSPSQPQPVKSG
+213 NNSGNKNSGSPSQPQPVKSD
-228 DSANHTNHDQNQ
+228 DSANHANHDQNQ

-284 NSFTRDGK
+284 NSFTQDGK
-292 LIIRTQYENGQW
+292 LVIRTQYENGQW

-309 ASGDVFTASRGRWE
+309 GSGDVFTASRGRWE
-323 VRAKFPKA
+323 IRAKFPKA

-349 EIDFAEGRVNG
+349 EVDFAEGRVNG
-360 PRVEATYHWD
+360 PRIEATYHWD
-370 SDNKQQQVFLDNHD
+370 PDNKQKQAFLDNHD
-384 MNGWHTYGVIVE
+384 MHGWHTYGVIVE
-396 KDHIIFTLDGKEWGR
+396 KDYMIFTLDGKEWGR
-411 INHPNVTDKQMFLGV
+411 IKHPNVTDKQMFLGV

-441 TVDSGVPN
+441 TVDGGVPN
-449 PLTPAVADIE
+449 PLTPAVSDIE
-459 IDYVAHY
+459 IDYVTHY

>member
-1 MKRIILYSIVIRQ
+1 
-14 TILHRRGADGESRT
+14 
-28 PVSTLGRSHNSRY
+28 
-41 TTPATRI
+41 
-48 LYLILRQTTRVLQH
+48 
-62 FLDAYAKSLTHIIL
+62 
-76 VRYNRH
+76 

-120 TKYADRTGS
+120 TKYADRTTS
-129 PTGSLNTGNRPLADT
+129 PTGSSGSLSTDSRSHSDT
-144 NSTSDNQ
+144 NSTNDNQ
-151 QPSKSN
+151 QPSKPN
-157 QNTDNKPTPAGHNWV
+157 QNTDNKPTPAEHNWV
-172 TQTMRHNHDQAQA
+172 TQTMRQNQAQTTN
-185 VKQQP
+185 QQP
-190 ERQRGSQDS
+190 ERRDPHGSTEQ
-199 TQRANQSPRNNSSN
+199 TNQLPHNNSSN
-213 NNSGSPSQPQPVKSG
+213 NNSSNKRRKRSVPSQPQPSKPSG
-228 DSANHTNHDQNQ
+228 PANHDRNQ

-292 LIIRTQYENGQW
+292 LVIRTQYENGQW

-309 ASGDVFTASRGRWE
+309 GSGDVFTASRSRWE

-370 SDNKQQQVFLDNHD
+370 PDNKQKQVSLDNHD
-384 MNGWHTYGVIVE
+384 MSGWHTYGVIVE

-441 TVDSGVPN
+441 TVDGGVPN
-449 PLTPAVADIE
+449 PLTPAVSDIE

>member
-1 MKRIILYSIVIRQ
+1 
-14 TILHRRGADGESRT
+14 
-28 PVSTLGRSHNSRY
+28 
-41 TTPATRI
+41 
-48 LYLILRQTTRVLQH
+48 
-62 FLDAYAKSLTHIIL
+62 
-76 VRYNRH
+76 

-114 NAPPQA
+114 NSPPQA
-120 TKYADRTGS
+120 TKYADRTTS
-129 PTGSLNTGNRPLADT
+129 PTGSSGSLSTDSRSHSDT
-144 NSTSDNQ
+144 NSTNDNQ
-151 QPSKSN
+151 QPSKPN
-157 QNTDNKPTPAGHNWV
+157 QNTDNKPTPAKHNWV
-172 TQTMRHNHDQAQA
+172 TQTMRQNQAQTTN
-185 VKQQP
+185 QQP
-190 ERQRGSQDS
+190 ERHDPHGSTEQTD
-199 TQRANQSPRNNSSN
+199 QLPHNNSSN
-213 NNSGSPSQPQPVKSG
+213 NNSSNKRRKRSVPSQPQPSKPSG
-228 DSANHTNHDQNQ
+228 SANHDRNQ
-240 AAIDGW
+240 AAINGW
-246 QIDYFEG
+246 QMDYFEG

-292 LIIRTQYENGQW
+292 LVIRTQYENGQW

-309 ASGDVFTASRGRWE
+309 GSGDVFTASRGRWE

-370 SDNKQQQVFLDNHD
+370 PDNKQKQASLDNHD
-384 MNGWHTYGVIVE
+384 MHGWHTYGVIVE
-396 KDHIIFTLDGKEWGR
+396 KDYMIFTLDGKEWGR
-411 INHPNVTDKQMFLGV
+411 INHPDVTDKQMFLGV
-426 QAGAMNPNGINKHTE
+426 QAGAMDPNGINKHTE
-441 TVDSGVPN
+441 TVDGSVPN

-459 IDYVAHY
+459 VDYVAHY

>member
-1 MKRIILYSIVIRQ
+1 
-14 TILHRRGADGESRT
+14 
-28 PVSTLGRSHNSRY
+28 
-41 TTPATRI
+41 
-48 LYLILRQTTRVLQH
+48 
-62 FLDAYAKSLTHIIL
+62 
-76 VRYNRH
+76 

-120 TKYADRTGS
+120 TKYADRTTS
-129 PTGSLNTGNRPLADT
+129 PTGSSGSLSTDNRSRSDT
-144 NSTSDNQ
+144 NSTNDNQ
-151 QPSKSN
+151 QPSKPN
-157 QNTDNKPTPAGHNWV
+157 QNTDNKPTPAEHNWV
-172 TQTMRHNHDQAQA
+172 TQTMRQNQAQTTN
-185 VKQQP
+185 QQP
-190 ERQRGSQDS
+190 ERRDPHGSTEQ
-199 TQRANQSPRNNSSN
+199 TNQLPHNNSSN
-213 NNSGSPSQPQPVKSG
+213 NNSSNKRRKRSVPSQPQPSKPSG
-228 DSANHTNHDQNQ
+228 SANHDRNQ

-253 FDSSI
+253 FDLSI

-284 NSFTRDGK
+284 NSFTQDGK
-292 LIIRTQYENGQW
+292 LVIRTQYENGQW

-309 ASGDVFTASRGRWE
+309 GSGDVFTASRGRWE

-360 PRVEATYHWD
+360 PRIEATYHWD
-370 SDNKQQQVFLDNHD
+370 PDNKQQQAFLDNHD
-384 MNGWHTYGVIVE
+384 MSGWHTYGVIVE

-449 PLTPAVADIE
+449 PLTPAVSDIE

>member
-1 MKRIILYSIVIRQ
+1 
-14 TILHRRGADGESRT
+14 
-28 PVSTLGRSHNSRY
+28 
-41 TTPATRI
+41 
-48 LYLILRQTTRVLQH
+48 
-62 FLDAYAKSLTHIIL
+62 
-76 VRYNRH
+76 

-213 NNSGSPSQPQPVKSG
+213 NNSGNKNSGSPSQPQPVKSG
-228 DSANHTNHDQNQ
+228 DSANHANHDQNQ

-284 NSFTRDGK
+284 NSFTQDGK
-292 LIIRTQYENGQW
+292 LVIRTQHENGQW

-309 ASGDVFTASRGRWE
+309 GSGDVFTASRGRWE
-323 VRAKFPKA
+323 IRAKFPKA

-349 EIDFAEGRVNG
+349 EVDFAEGRVNG
-360 PRVEATYHWD
+360 PRIEATYHWD
-370 SDNKQQQVFLDNHD
+370 PDNKQKQAFLDNHD
-384 MNGWHTYGVIVE
+384 MHGWHTYGVIVE
-396 KDHIIFTLDGKEWGR
+396 KDYMIFTLDGKEWGR
-411 INHPNVTDKQMFLGV
+411 INHPDVTDKQMFLGV
-426 QAGAMNPNGINKHTE
+426 QAGAMDPNGINKHTE
-441 TVDSGVPN
+441 TVDGSVPN

-459 IDYVAHY
+459 VDYVAHY